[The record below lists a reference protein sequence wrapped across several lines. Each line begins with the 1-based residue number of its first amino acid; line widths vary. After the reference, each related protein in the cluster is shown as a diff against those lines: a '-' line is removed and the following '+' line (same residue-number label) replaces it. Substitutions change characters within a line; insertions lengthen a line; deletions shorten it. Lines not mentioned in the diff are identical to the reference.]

1 MANPFKILCPTDF
14 SECSLNAIEY
24 AAKLGEQ
31 YQAELVLFHVP
42 DKEDY
47 QKLAAGDVFANDQYA
62 FIKKKLDNL
71 VKTVSDESLSKG
83 LKSCKGMVK
92 EGKAVKTILDYAAE
106 IYADLI
112 VMGTEGI
119 NEFKQNYVGTR
130 SSKVVEQA
138 EIDVLIIPR
147 RVYFKPPRKLVY
159 ATDYLEEDKI
169 AIQKVVELARFFDSE
184 IDIVHVSSKEKA
196 IDKALHIS
204 MVQEMEPFIKYEKV
218 NYVLKS
224 YRDEPGLGLEN
235 YLITARGDLLVTLSK
250 KKSWFEQIFTKN
262 LSRKM
267 SYFINKPLL
276 VLKRAD

>member
-1 MANPFKILCPTDF
+1 MANHFKILCPTDF

-31 YQAELVLFHVP
+31 YQADLILFHVP

-47 QKLAAGDVFANDQYA
+47 QKLSVGDMMNGDQFA
-62 FIKKKLDNL
+62 FIHKKLDNL
-71 VKTVSDESLSKG
+71 VETVSEESLTKG
-83 LKSCKGMVK
+83 LQSCKGVVK
-92 EGKAVKTILDYAAE
+92 EGKAIATILAHAVE
-106 IYADLI
+106 IQADLI

-130 SSKVVEQA
+130 SSNVVVKA
-138 EIDVLIIPR
+138 EVDVLIIPR
-147 RVYFKPPRKLVY
+147 RVHFKIPRKLVY

-169 AIQKVVELARFFDSE
+169 AIQKVVEMARFFGSE
-184 IDIVHVSSKEKA
+184 IDIVHVSSRERT
-196 IDKALHIS
+196 IDKALHLT
-204 MVQEMEPFIKYEKV
+204 MVQEMEPFIKYDKV
-218 NYVLKS
+218 NFVLKS

-235 YLITARGDLLVTLSK
+235 YLITAKGDVLIMLSK
-250 KKSWFEQIFTKN
+250 KKTWFEQIFTKN

-276 VLKRAD
+276 VLKRA